1 MTIKNEKVEL
11 RERLE
16 KDIEAFLK
24 DGGRIKNIPAGLSA
38 QEAKYYK
45 SKGGVPRSKD
55 NRMVWREFDAYG
67 NPTKK
72 KEF

>member
-1 MTIKNEKVEL
+1 MTIKNEKAEL

-38 QEAKYYK
+38 QEAKYYTSK
-45 SKGGVPRSKD
+45 SGVPRSKD
-55 NRMVWREFDAYG
+55 NRTVWREYDAYG
-67 NPTKK
+67 NPTRK